1 VADRYTATRA
11 YGGVSAQERTAARRA
26 ALLDAAVTLFGTTG
40 FAATG
45 VKAVCREA
53 GVTDR
58 YFYESFRD
66 RGELFAAAFE
76 HVVEG
81 LLVDVGA
88 AALGAAGSPERQARA
103 AVTTFVT
110 TLAEDPA
117 KARLL
122 FLEVGAAGTDVA
134 RQVRATT
141 RRFADLLVGAA
152 RPHLAADIPAV
163 RLRMAALSLV
173 GAMGIVVLEWLD
185 GSLDATADEITSYF
199 VDMLLTAGAA
209 GRT

>member
-1 VADRYTATRA
+1 MADRYTATRA
-11 YGGVSAQERTAARRA
+11 YGGVSAEERAAARRA
-26 ALLDAAVTLFGTTG
+26 ALLDAAITLFGTQG
-40 FAATG
+40 LRATG

-66 RGELFAAAFE
+66 LGDLFAAAFE
-76 HVVEG
+76 HVVDG
-81 LLVDVGA
+81 LLADVGA
-88 AALGAAGSPERQARA
+88 AALGAAGSPEEQARA
-103 AVTTFVT
+103 AVTTFVS
-110 TLAEDPA
+110 TLADDPA

-122 FLEVGAAGTDVA
+122 FLEVGAAGGDVA

-152 RPHLAADIPAV
+152 RPHLAAGIPDV
-163 RLRMAALSLV
+163 RVRMAALSLV

-185 GSLDATADEITSYF
+185 GSLDATVDDITSYF

-209 GRT
+209 GRS